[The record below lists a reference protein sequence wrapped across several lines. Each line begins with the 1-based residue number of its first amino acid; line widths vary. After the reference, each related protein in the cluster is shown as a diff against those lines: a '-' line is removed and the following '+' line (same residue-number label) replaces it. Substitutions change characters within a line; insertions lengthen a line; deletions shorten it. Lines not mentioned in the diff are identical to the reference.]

1 MQKEKMM
8 TLQTKLMLTTY
19 IYPLEQYVV
28 VEKVSLNNK
37 GSDTQMRLWLSHKST
52 LESILGILCG
62 LTLD

>member
-1 MQKEKMM
+1 M

-37 GSDTQMRLWLSHKST
+37 GSDTQMRL
-52 LESILGILCG
+52 
-62 LTLD
+62 